1 MYTINIANE
10 GGAVDEAVA
19 VLRGGGVV
27 MHPTETC
34 YGLAADVFSKRALD
48 ELYRLK
54 GMPLDKPV
62 SILVDS
68 LAMAEEYGIFSD
80 KAIELAQEYW
90 PGPLSILVPRKR
102 ALPTYFNPNSDFVSI
117 RFSAMEFCTQMVDA
131 LGHPVTTTSANKFSE
146 PELYFPEPIE
156 GIDLLIDAGE
166 INKNKPSTI
175 VKVDGDLLEII
186 RQGGVFINI

>member
-1 MYTINIANE
+1 MNKVNIDDSD
-10 GGAVDEAVA
+10 VIKEAVA

-34 YGLAADVFSKRALD
+34 YGLAADVFNKKALD

-80 KAIELAQEYW
+80 KAIELAREYW

-102 ALPTYFNPNSDFVSI
+102 ALPAYFNPDNDFVSI
-117 RFSAMEFCTQMVDA
+117 RFSAMEFCTKMVDA